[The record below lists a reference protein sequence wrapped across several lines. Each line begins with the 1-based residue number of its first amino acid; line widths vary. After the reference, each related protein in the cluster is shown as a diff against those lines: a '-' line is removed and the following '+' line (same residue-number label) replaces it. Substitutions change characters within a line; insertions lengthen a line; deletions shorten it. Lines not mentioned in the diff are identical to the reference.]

1 VVSPLPDPGAH
12 TDQILRGLGYS
23 AGEIADLRSRK
34 IV

>member
-12 TDQILRGLGYS
+12 TDEILRGLGYS
-23 AGEIADLRSRK
+23 AADIADLRARK

>member
-12 TDQILRGLGYS
+12 TDEILRGLGYS
-23 AGEIADLRSRK
+23 ATEIDNFRSKK